1 MSDRFPILAKN
12 DHRVRYVFVARLSQA
27 LAQGS
32 SGTAYVAVMQ
42 HKSEKGGQGAYQLP
56 KDPEDPNYPN
66 VWRTYEFPALQR
78 NSAVTS
84 VISVAQNENWEPS
97 RDWTKDGGQEKLPFA
112 DADKLPVPEPVQPI
126 PVVIEQSRRGM
137 YAMDYE
143 HDAPSFHDPTLVW
156 SGKWAKE
163 RASEDL

>member
-1 MSDRFPILAKN
+1 MSDRFPILAMGG
-12 DHRVRYVFVARLSQA
+12 HRVHYVFIARLSQA
-27 LAQGS
+27 LALGS
-32 SGTAYVAVMQ
+32 SGTAYIAVMQ
-42 HKSEKGGQGAYQLP
+42 HKGVLGGQGAYQLP
-56 KDPEDPNYPN
+56 KATDDPDCPN

-84 VISVAQNENWEPS
+84 VISVAQSKNWEPS

-112 DADKLPVPEPVQPI
+112 DADKLPDPEPIQPI
-126 PVVIEQSRRGM
+126 PVVVGHSRRGM
-137 YAMDYE
+137 HAMVYE